1 MASGIEAFSLYA
13 KLILDSVDYE
23 KGLNAA
29 ESKAHSIASGVGH
42 GLATL
47 GGAAGKAVAGLAKAT
62 AAGVAAASAGV
73 VALTKAAVSSYA
85 DYEQLVGGVQTLF
98 GLGGQ
103 SLEEYAK
110 SVGKS
115 AEEAMGDYNALIE
128 GQMTVLANADNAYK
142 TAGLSANEYMETV
155 TSFSAALIA
164 SLDGDTAAAANKADM
179 AITDMSDNA
188 NKMGSSMESIQ
199 NAYQGFAKQ
208 NYTMLDNLK
217 LGYGG
222 TKEEMQRLLKDA
234 EKLSGQKF
242 DLTSYSDIVD
252 AIHVVQTEMGIT
264 GTTAKEATETIS
276 GSLNMAKAAWQ
287 NLVTGLAD
295 SQYDTNI
302 KALVENLVNSI
313 VGYTDEAGNHVKGVL
328 DNILP
333 AVEAALEGIATLIGE
348 AVPKLVENLPTI
360 LNTVLPV
367 LIEAAINLVNG
378 LVAALPTVIQLLLDQ
393 IPMILDTIIQTV
405 VTLAPVLIGALVSLI
420 GEIVAALPDLITQSL
435 LDLFLQIG
443 QMIAENLPSIM
454 ESITNALIE
463 IANVITDPANLEN
476 FINTAIDIINALVE
490 GLTKALPQLIP
501 AIVDVVLTIVKKL
514 TDPDTITQ
522 LVQAAAQIIMALAIG
537 LVKAI
542 PQLIMAIPDII
553 IGLVTALNDAG
564 PAMLEAGLEMMDEL
578 GEGILE
584 GIIAIGEW
592 LGEWL
597 GDIFSEDIA
606 AISEAWDTVTTALS
620 DSWEQVKERWSAVGE
635 WFGEKFSSAKET
647 ISGIWD
653 TVTTSIGDSWE
664 QTKERWSN
672 IGEWFGE
679 RFTETQEGI
688 SERWNLVT
696 SSLSDSWEQVK
707 ERWSNVGDWFSEKFT
722 DAKEKS
728 VNAWSNIKERFT
740 TVKNNMQSAF
750 NNSNTWFQ
758 TNFTKFKNSA
768 VNAWSNIKEKFSEIK
783 EKIKE
788 GLDLKAALQWGKD
801 LINNFIAGL
810 KAKWEALK
818 DTVKSIA
825 SSIKSFLG
833 FSEPS
838 DGPLSNFHTYAPDM
852 MDLFMQGIEDNKKK
866 LQDTVANAFNFQPL
880 ITSPEMGALGS
891 ESTQTWNINIYQP
904 MESAADVA
912 RAIREESQYG
922 LIGGDGLA
930 T

>member
-62 AAGVAAASAGV
+62 ATGVAAASAGV

-420 GEIVAALPDLITQSL
+420 GEIVAALPDLITQLTEALPELFNSIGEAISQNMGEDGLLGNILQSL

-476 FINTAIDIINALVE
+476 FINTAIEIINALVE

-501 AIVDVVLTIVKKL
+501 AAVDVILALTTALLEPDLLFTLIDAAVQIIVALAQGLIDSLPVLLERLPEIIEAIVEGLIGAIPLLIAAAVEIITKLCVML
-514 TDPDTITQ
+514 TDPNMVLKLI
-522 LVQAAAQIIMALAIG
+522 AAAIKI
-537 LVKAI
+537 
-542 PQLIMAIPDII
+542 
-553 IGLVTALNDAG
+553 
-564 PAMLEAGLEMMDEL
+564 
-578 GEGILE
+578 
-584 GIIAIGEW
+584 
-592 LGEWL
+592 
-597 GDIFSEDIA
+597 IA
-606 AISEAWDTVTTALS
+606 AIVKGLIQALPQIINAAFKIVMTLIQAVI
-620 DSWEQVKERWSAVGE
+620 DKAKQLLELGKKIINFVKE
-635 WFGEKFSSAKET
+635 
-647 ISGIWD
+647 GIHQK
-653 TVTTSIGDSWE
+653 IE
-664 QTKERWSN
+664 
-672 IGEWFGE
+672 
-679 RFTETQEGI
+679 
-688 SERWNLVT
+688 
-696 SSLSDSWEQVK
+696 
-707 ERWSNVGDWFSEKFT
+707 
-722 DAKEKS
+722 DAKE
-728 VNAWSNIKERFT
+728 
-740 TVKNNMQSAF
+740 
-750 NNSNTWFQ
+750 
-758 TNFTKFKNSA
+758 
-768 VNAWSNIKEKFSEIK
+768 
-783 EKIKE
+783 
-788 GLDLKAALQWGKD
+788 WGKH
-801 LINNFIAGL
+801 LIQNFIDGIM
-810 KAKWEALK
+810 AKWEALK
-818 DTVKSIA
+818 QKVA
-825 SSIKSFLG
+825 SVAQSVKSFLG
-833 FSEPS
+833 FSEPEK
-838 DGPLSNFHTYAPDM
+838 GPLSDFHTYAPDM
-852 MDLFMQGIEDNKKK
+852 MELFMKGIEDNQKK

-922 LIGGDGLA
+922 LIGGDSLA